1 MMREGIGARLAVAA
15 CVALMTGVLASC
27 SDDSSSPA
35 ITGAPAKIATV
46 GQAYRFQ
53 PRAVNVSKGRSLRF
67 TIANKPS
74 WASFDAASGELSGTP
89 TEHQVGLFPAIQI
102 GLTAGTVRASLP
114 AFSITVVPPASAAAN
129 AATDAVTIFW
139 QAPTDNT
146 DGSFLTNL
154 SGYKI
159 YYGGAS
165 GEYSSS
171 IDIPNPGLTSY
182 VVQDLRPG
190 HYYFAV
196 TAYTSA
202 GVESGFS
209 SEVSAA
215 LD

>member
-1 MMREGIGARLAVAA
+1 
-15 CVALMTGVLASC
+15 
-27 SDDSSSPA
+27 
-35 ITGAPAKIATV
+35 V

-74 WASFDAASGELSGTP
+74 WASFDAATGELSGTP
-89 TEHQVGLFPAIQI
+89 SEHQVGLFPAIQI